1 MRQLVGVTR
10 WFVLVGFLALLAA
23 CGSSGEG
30 PRVLTDD
37 DYKLNVN
44 AVLGAN
50 EYDAGTS
57 IWVLE
62 ARSFN
67 GNVLNRR
74 YIEPSFS
81 VGAGGL
87 VDFQLDARD
96 LNADD
101 PPLDPREYLAWH
113 IGRALAAT
121 EIEVDDSAARIKVAS
136 SIAVFQTNPNM
147 EFGVNRMASHTLM
160 AWIRTETL
168 QTSMVPVFADR
179 AVSANANWISNAQEY
194 EMDVALQP
202 GWNFLHYERGTETD
216 WVLTARAATGSE
228 TFEHS
233 PTRFTTASGQVEEI
247 SGVSW
252 FAEHEYLNDP
262 NPTSWHAYYF
272 PGGSA
277 QLYVHQWLGFGDNTS
292 VMVPFDQIYPGAL
305 DSSNVSFDPPE
316 AVGLIAAPFGYAV
329 GEAGTPGWQNDPNRA
344 LGRIAIASG
353 AGNYVMLVYADRD
366 VTVSFTGPVSGILGS
381 SLSADHA
388 DLELEYGWNRVEVVP
403 DGVDVVQLRT
413 TYEFSPDWG
422 IVSP

>member
-113 IGRALAAT
+113 IGR
-121 EIEVDDSAARIKVAS
+121 
-136 SIAVFQTNPNM
+136 
-147 EFGVNRMASHTLM
+147 
-160 AWIRTETL
+160 
-168 QTSMVPVFADR
+168 
-179 AVSANANWISNAQEY
+179 
-194 EMDVALQP
+194 
-202 GWNFLHYERGTETD
+202 
-216 WVLTARAATGSE
+216 VLPR
-228 TFEHS
+228 
-233 PTRFTTASGQVEEI
+233 
-247 SGVSW
+247 
-252 FAEHEYLNDP
+252 
-262 NPTSWHAYYF
+262 
-272 PGGSA
+272 
-277 QLYVHQWLGFGDNTS
+277 
-292 VMVPFDQIYPGAL
+292 
-305 DSSNVSFDPPE
+305 
-316 AVGLIAAPFGYAV
+316 
-329 GEAGTPGWQNDPNRA
+329 
-344 LGRIAIASG
+344 
-353 AGNYVMLVYADRD
+353 
-366 VTVSFTGPVSGILGS
+366 
-381 SLSADHA
+381 
-388 DLELEYGWNRVEVVP
+388 
-403 DGVDVVQLRT
+403 
-413 TYEFSPDWG
+413 
-422 IVSP
+422 